1 MTKIENPFAD
11 FTKAFGDMK
20 MPMFDFEAVTAFQ
33 KKNFEAMT
41 AANQLAMDG
50 LRAVF
55 ERQVQIA
62 QNSVEEAQIAI
73 KALAEG
79 SAKVDVEEQTAA
91 AKDAMEKA
99 AAHIRE
105 LSEMAAK
112 SQNEVFDVLN
122 KRMLDGMEEVKGQFK
137 LN

>member
-1 MTKIENPFAD
+1 MTKTANPFAD
-11 FTKAFGDMK
+11 FTKSFGDFK
-20 MPMFDFEAVTAFQ
+20 MPMFDMDAFVAMQ
-33 KKNFEAMT
+33 QKNFEAVT

-50 LRAVF
+50 VRAMF

-62 QNSVEEAQIAI
+62 QQSVEEAQTAV
-73 KALAEG
+73 KALTEG
-79 SAKVDVEEQTAA
+79 KTKIDADEQVAA
-91 AKDAMEKA
+91 AKAAMEKA
-99 AAHIRE
+99 SANIRE

-122 KRMLDGMEEVKGQFK
+122 KRFMDNVEEVKGQFK

>member
-1 MTKIENPFAD
+1 MTKTANPFAD
-11 FTKAFGDMK
+11 FTKAFGEFK
-20 MPMFDFEAVTAFQ
+20 MPMFDMEAFAAMQ
-33 KKNFEAMT
+33 QKNFEAVT

-50 LRAVF
+50 VRAVF

-62 QNSVEEAQIAI
+62 QQSVEEAQVAV
-73 KALAEG
+73 KALTEG
-79 SAKVDVEEQTAA
+79 KTKIDADEQVAA
-91 AKDAMEKA
+91 AKAAMEKA
-99 AAHIRE
+99 SAHIRE

>member
-1 MTKIENPFAD
+1 MTKTANPFAD

-20 MPMFDFEAVTAFQ
+20 MPMFDMEALSAMQ
-33 KKNFEAMT
+33 QKNFEAVT

-50 LRAVF
+50 MRAVF

-62 QNSVEEAQIAI
+62 QQSVEEAQVAV
-73 KALAEG
+73 KAMAEG
-79 SAKVDVEEQTAA
+79 KTKIDADEQVANAKV
-91 AKDAMEKA
+91 AMEKA
-99 AAHIRE
+99 ATNMRE

-122 KRMLDGMEEVKGQFK
+122 KRMMDGIDEVKTQFK
-137 LN
+137 MN